1 MHGCTLPRRAVVIL
15 SVLLCATLLWAGDQP
30 WNGKPYQTWDAKDV
44 QQIMTRSPWV
54 ATTRILRSWTGPQ
67 KNTTVVQPE
76 EPEISGGVRHAPRV
90 MGNVAG
96 NTGGTELP
104 QVNVYVYWYSARV
117 MRAASAREG
126 VLQGKMDEPA
136 VEKVVDTPPEQYQ
149 IVLKMDDMAPFIAK
163 GAQFYEQNA
172 FLEMQRSKLKL
183 PPSKVQFERMGT
195 TSEDVVFFFP
205 KTANG
210 AATIGSD
217 ETGIVFS
224 CKIADQ
230 TMHADFKPKKMV
242 DQFGADL

>member
-1 MHGCTLPRRAVVIL
+1 MCGGTVSRRAVVIL
-15 SVLLCATLLWAGDQP
+15 SLLLSATLLWAGNQP
-30 WNGKPYQTWDAKDV
+30 WKGKPYQTWDAKDV

-54 ATTRILRSWTGPQ
+54 ATGSIRRSWTGPQ

-76 EPEISGGVRHAPRV
+76 EPEISGGVRTAPRV
-90 MGNVAG
+90 MGNVPS

-104 QVNVYVYWYSARV
+104 QVNVYVYWYSSHV
-117 MRAASAREG
+117 IRAASAREG
-126 VLQGKMDEPA
+126 VLQGRMDQSA
-136 VEKVVDTPPEQYQ
+136 VEKIVDTPQGQYE
-149 IVLKMDDMAPFIAK
+149 IVLKMDDMTPFIAK
-163 GAQFYEQNA
+163 GAKFYEQNA
-172 FLEMQRSKLKL
+172 FLEMKRSKLKL
-183 PPSKVQFERMGT
+183 PASKVQFERMGT

-224 CKIADQ
+224 CRIADQ